1 MDRLKS
7 ILNHFTAWPNTL
19 LRFAKELWR
28 ELWVRVVVMGLVAIV
43 ALLLAQA
50 IGHFLPEK
58 MNGYISG
65 KAADRL
71 LSIIAN
77 AMLAVTT
84 FSLTVMV
91 TVYRSS
97 SSQFT
102 PRLHRLIIQDP
113 TTQNTLAAFIG
124 AYVYALV
131 AIILR
136 ELGVFADERA
146 AVLFITTVL
155 VLAYVVVSMI
165 RWVLHLQTFGSLM
178 DTTRQIEGITLK
190 QFEARLAK
198 PCLGANPWTDD
209 VSLPDG
215 AEAVRAS
222 ETGYIQQ
229 YYEESLN
236 EAAHENN
243 ADVYLSA
250 AVGKFV
256 MKGEKIAYW
265 VGRDGG
271 PDDEKD
277 MGEIVHSHIQIG
289 DMRTYDQDPRF
300 GLMVL
305 GEIASKAL
313 SPGINDPGT
322 AIDVITRVA
331 RILYGYKDETEVTD
345 EPEHPHLWVRPL
357 DPKDLIEDGYGAL
370 ARDGAALIEV
380 QQRLQSALS
389 RLMQHDSAEMAEAA
403 HIAAVLEFRRAKAA
417 LLFEPDIDRL
427 RSSTARTV
435 LKEVD
440 GETAQ

>member
-1 MDRLKS
+1 MDQLKS
-7 ILNHFTAWPNTL
+7 VISNFTAWPKTL
-19 LRFAKELWR
+19 LRFAGELWR
-28 ELWVRVVVMGLVAIV
+28 ELWTRVVVMGCFAIV
-43 ALLLAQA
+43 ALGLAQA
-50 IGHFLPEK
+50 IGHVLPSEL
-58 MNGYISG
+58 NGYVSG

-124 AYVYALV
+124 AYVYALIG
-131 AIILR
+131 IILR
-136 ELGVFADERA
+136 ELGIFADERA
-146 AVLFITTVL
+146 AVLFATTVL

-178 DTTRQIEGITLK
+178 NTTRQVEGITCQ
-190 QFEARLAK
+190 QFEARLSK
-198 PCLGANPWTDD
+198 PCLGANPWTAD
-209 VSLPDG
+209 VQVPD
-215 AEAVRAS
+215 EADTVRAS

-229 YYEESLN
+229 YYEESLDQ
-236 EAAHENN
+236 AAR
-243 ADVYLSA
+243 ACGVDIYICA
-250 AVGKFV
+250 AVGSFV
-256 MKGEKIAYW
+256 MKGEAIAYC
-265 VGRDGG
+265 VPKGDA
-271 PDDEKD
+271 DSSDEGD
-277 MGEIVHSHIQIG
+277 LVDIVRSHIQIG
-289 DMRTYDQDPRF
+289 DVRTYDQDPRF

-331 RILYGYKDETEVTD
+331 RVLSLYQDETKSED
-345 EPEHPHLWVRPL
+345 PPEHDRLWVRPL
-357 DPKDLIEDGYGAL
+357 DPTDLVEDGFGAL
-370 ARDGAALIEV
+370 ARDGAKIIEV

-389 RLMQHDSAEMAEAA
+389 RLMEHDCPEMAKAA
-403 HIAAVLEFRRAKAA
+403 RIAACLEFRRAKAS
-417 LLFEPDIDRL
+417 LEFEPDVERL
-427 RSSTARTV
+427 RRSTARVV
-435 LKEVD
+435 LQEVEGD
-440 GETAQ
+440 E